1 MMRGTRERRH
11 QLAQTPGMLL
21 RNVGVPALFPGD
33 LIVGFNRISLLQL
46 IHLMPK

>member
-21 RNVGVPALFPGD
+21 RNVGVSWLVPGD
-33 LIVGFNRISLLQL
+33 LIVGINRISLLLL
-46 IHLMPK
+46 IHLRPE